1 MLYNNI
7 HDRQATQLAYKIKFF
22 PWNELTDGAKELIC
36 WHKNIYKRK
45 SDILAACNESLTE
58 LTRGDRS
65 YKIVWAYNNM
75 PTQQE
80 WERKTDSFLIR
91 TEFRCSPAIPE
102 YAVVI
107 LSFELATSK
116 PLSVKLEQSNHG

>member
-1 MLYNNI
+1 MLYNRVDN
-7 HDRQATQLAYKIKFF
+7 RQATQLAYKIKFF
-22 PWNELTDGAKELIC
+22 PWLELTAGAAQLVC
-36 WHKNIYKRK
+36 WHKNIYMRK
-45 SDILAACNESLTE
+45 SEILAACDENLTK
-58 LTRGDRS
+58 LRRGTRD
-65 YKIVWAYNNM
+65 YKIVWAYNNI

-107 LSFELATSK
+107 LNFELANSK
-116 PLSVKLEQSNHG
+116 PLSIKLEQSND